1 MSSHGENKWA
11 EAQPLY
17 AKADTCSR
25 SRTSLPKLYTPR
37 WAHSRS
43 SCITTNWATRAE
55 GEQGIA
61 TFLLSDVDTAK
72 KQVVRAWGL
81 SKVEH
86 DPAATVRYASAFGAG
101 LVQIQ
106 RFKEAMT
113 FFEPSDQR
121 GQLASST
128 KGVAFP
134 TIAVYAK
141 IDALVDLHQYD
152 EALGLASQ
160 SVARLDG
167 TLYGAHKSQVFISRG
182 SINKEKAIGRP

>member
-1 MSSHGENKWA
+1 MQRSSHGENKWA

-17 AKADTCSR
+17 AKAEHLFEVQNQPSEA
-25 SRTSLPKLYTPR
+25 LYAQVGALAIKLHHYEL
-37 WAHSRS
+37 
-43 SCITTNWATRAE
+43 ATRAE

-61 TFLLSDVDTAK
+61 TFLLGDVDTAK

-81 SKVEH
+81 SKVEY
-86 DPAATVRYASAFGAG
+86 DPAATVRYASDFGAG

-113 FFEPSDQR
+113 FLNQAINV
-121 GQLASST
+121 ASST

-160 SVARLDG
+160 
-167 TLYGAHKSQVFISRG
+167 
-182 SINKEKAIGRP
+182 